1 MQLGANMKQMAVNP
15 KGLQLRDLVQAHK
28 IKTQTALN
36 GGDLYDDIIDA
47 FKDLGSPIKPNILK
61 Q

>member
-1 MQLGANMKQMAVNP
+1 MKQIAVNP

-28 IKTQTALN
+28 VKTQAALN